1 MIIKFKTPE
10 EKSKK
15 IAEAIKTLDK
25 LPKLTTTSTSTGFYN
40 TPATWTIQ
48 TSPYSAGIY
57 TGNGLNNGAIN
68 TNTVIGGSSI
78 TTTGTA
84 ITINTNGNVG
94 LGVGTS
100 TNKISGSGLNNAL
113 GGITTGIA
121 NTGLGAIGTNTTIG
135 TTTNNI
141 YGIYGVITKHN
152 ILGTEVDVSFWYNGE
167 IIVSLINTLGVE
179 FWDEYTIQS
188 DIVISNPFVYAA
200 IEEVMKLHRRDEK
213 LNNILGE

>member
-15 IAEAIKTLDK
+15 IAEAIKALDK

-48 TSPYSAGIY
+48 SSPYTANIN
-57 TGNGLNNGAIN
+57 TINGLNNGAIN

-100 TNKISGSGLNNAL
+100 TNKISGSGLSNVL

-121 NTGLGAIGTNTTIG
+121 NTGLGAIGTS
-135 TTTNNI
+135 TTNNI
-141 YGIYGVITKHN
+141 YGIYGGITKHN
-152 ILGTEVDVSFWYNGE
+152 ILGTEVDVSFWHNGE

-188 DIVISNPFVYAA
+188 GIAISNPFVYAA

>member
-1 MIIKFKTPE
+1 
-10 EKSKK
+10 
-15 IAEAIKTLDK
+15 
-25 LPKLTTTSTSTGFYN
+25 
-40 TPATWTIQ
+40 
-48 TSPYSAGIY
+48 
-57 TGNGLNNGAIN
+57 LNNGAIN

-121 NTGLGAIGTNTTIG
+121 NTGLGAIGTS
-135 TTTNNI
+135 TTNNI
-141 YGIYGVITKHN
+141 YGIYGGITKHN
-152 ILGTEVDVSFWYNGE
+152 ILGTEVDVSFWHNGE

-188 DIVISNPFVYAA
+188 GIAISNPFVYAA